1 MEAQNESKS
10 TDDEN
15 EKVAVN
21 QQTSQPELE
30 EQRASEPGAAA
41 EVGDDYGDYGE
52 EELPF
57 QFGDVEE
64 VPEKPM
70 KIRLV
75 DVPKDIK
82 AAVGSA
88 IRDFEMIKEGD
99 RVLIAISGGKD
110 SVAMVHILKYFQS
123 VSPVKFSL
131 GGVTVDPQVN
141 EYKPQP
147 LIPYMKSLG
156 IPYWIESDAIVER
169 AKDCMQ
175 KNSICAFCS
184 RMKRGMIYNCAR
196 REGYNVIA
204 MG

>member
-1 MEAQNESKS
+1 LPES
-10 TDDEN
+10 
-15 EKVAVN
+15 
-21 QQTSQPELE
+21 E
-30 EQRASEPGAAA
+30 EQRASELRGAA
-41 EVGDDYGDYGE
+41 EIDDDYGDYGE

-57 QFGDVEE
+57 RFGDVEE
-64 VPEKPM
+64 VPEKPV

-141 EYKPQP
+141 EYKP
-147 LIPYMKSLG
+147 
-156 IPYWIESDAIVER
+156 
-169 AKDCMQ
+169 
-175 KNSICAFCS
+175 
-184 RMKRGMIYNCAR
+184 
-196 REGYNVIA
+196 
-204 MG
+204 

>member
-1 MEAQNESKS
+1 M
-10 TDDEN
+10 T
-15 EKVAVN
+15 
-21 QQTSQPELE
+21 TLPELE
-30 EQRASEPGAAA
+30 EQRASEPRAAA
-41 EVGDDYGDYGE
+41 EIVDDYGDYGE

-57 QFGDVEE
+57 RLGDVEE
-64 VPEKPM
+64 VPEKPV

-141 EYKPQP
+141 EYKP
-147 LIPYMKSLG
+147 
-156 IPYWIESDAIVER
+156 
-169 AKDCMQ
+169 
-175 KNSICAFCS
+175 
-184 RMKRGMIYNCAR
+184 
-196 REGYNVIA
+196 
-204 MG
+204 